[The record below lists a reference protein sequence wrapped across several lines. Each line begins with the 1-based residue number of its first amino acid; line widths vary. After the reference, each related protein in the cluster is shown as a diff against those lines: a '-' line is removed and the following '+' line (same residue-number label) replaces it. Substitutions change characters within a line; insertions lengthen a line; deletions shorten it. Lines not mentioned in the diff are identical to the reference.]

1 MTSRISNAG
10 FGIGSWTGAKVR
22 NTEHEETCSNFSTLL
37 DKMKKGQSPS
47 LSSNDGGDP
56 EKTVTVTRILSDG
69 STLITVMREGK
80 IVSQSKTH
88 AVRQE
93 DSPKLLDTISQVG
106 LGISSASMQ
115 DEEGAETGGAV
126 AAGQFYGVGA
136 MDLLAN

>member
-1 MTSRISNAG
+1 MTGKVNG
-10 FGIGSWTGAKVR
+10 TGLGIGSWTGAKVR
-22 NTEHEETCSNFSTLL
+22 NGLHEETCSNFSTLL
-37 DKMKKGQSPS
+37 EKMKKGQSPS
-47 LSSNDGGDP
+47 LNSDDGGDP

-88 AVRQE
+88 AVKQE

>member
-1 MTSRISNAG
+1 MTSKVNGAGLGIS
-10 FGIGSWTGAKVR
+10 SWTGAKAR
-22 NTEHEETCSNFSTLL
+22 NAEHEETSSNFSVLL

-47 LSSNDGGDP
+47 LNSDDGGDP

-80 IVSQSKTH
+80 IVSQTKTH

-106 LGISSASMQ
+106 AGVTIATPQ
-115 DEEGAETGGAV
+115 DGEEAEDGGAV
-126 AAGQFYGVGA
+126 DAGHFYGTGA
-136 MDLLAN
+136 MDF

>member
-10 FGIGSWTGAKVR
+10 LGIGSWTGAKI
-22 NTEHEETCSNFSTLL
+22 NNSEHEETCSNFSTLL
-37 DKMKKGQSPS
+37 ERMKRGQSPS
-47 LSSNDGGDP
+47 LNANDGGDP

-106 LGISSASMQ
+106 LGISGAGGQ
-115 DEEGAETGGAV
+115 DEEGARTGCVV
-126 AAGQFYGVGA
+126 AAGQFYGIGA
-136 MDLLAN
+136 ADLLTR